1 MCAKVRGPLSLA
13 SKINV
18 LINDLVGVICVCG
31 SVYRDLDRGFS
42 QPPSHVNIMN
52 DLYLNSMRDVFSPSF
67 RKQNVQI
74 KCLRNTR
81 TFVYATI

>member
-52 DLYLNSMRDVFSPSF
+52 DLYLNSVMGVSTPSF
-67 RKQNVQI
+67 RKQTVQI
-74 KCLRNTR
+74 VSKYNDT
-81 TFVYATI
+81 THEHNHT